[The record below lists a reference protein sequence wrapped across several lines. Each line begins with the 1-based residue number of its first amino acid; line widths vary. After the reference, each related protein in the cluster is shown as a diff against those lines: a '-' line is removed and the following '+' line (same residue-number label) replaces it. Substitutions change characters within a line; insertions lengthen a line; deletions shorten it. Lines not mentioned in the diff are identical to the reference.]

1 MTKDKPAKI
10 QRIVGGI
17 LIAGLMALT
26 GLYYLKGERVAA
38 RSVAQAQLGSIAN
51 LKATQI
57 KHWRDERLGEARFL
71 LQTTAVADDIA
82 TMIARPR
89 DEAVH
94 QRLLDWLVA
103 IQGDARYESVTV
115 LDPAGRLL
123 FATSEQA
130 TPVNTTPSEAFRK
143 ALSSEDVVVVDLY
156 RGATDARARFDLL
169 VPIRPL
175 KLRGNRGAP
184 GDFEAIAVIVLRLDP
199 LRSLFP
205 ILRDWPVPTE
215 TGEALLVRQEGD
227 DVVYLS
233 DLRHEPDAA
242 VRLRR
247 SMKDPDLPAA
257 MGLRGHEDVREGV
270 DYRGE
275 AVLATG
281 RPILGSPWVLEVKID
296 QREAYAAMR
305 REVWQSVTLIVLVIL
320 SLALGWGFFSW
331 QRRSELLGRA
341 LEAEHERALAAE
353 RLALVMRHANDIILL
368 CDDDGRILEA
378 NHRSLATYGYT
389 REELRAMP
397 GGGLRAPSVAALLVP
412 QLNTLR
418 SQEGG
423 VFETAHC
430 RKDGS
435 VLQVEVSGRSVKEG
449 GRSFLLLIVRDITER
464 RLADEA
470 LRASLREKDALLKEV
485 HHRVKNNLQVITS
498 LLRLEASRS
507 VEPSTKV
514 VLKDMQSRIRSMAL
528 LHEALYRTGNFAR
541 IDLAAYLGKLATQLF
556 QMQRTESKKVRL
568 VMDLS
573 PSWAEIDQ
581 AVPCGLIV
589 NELLT
594 NCLKHGFGNGRS
606 GEVHLAVR
614 QAMDGEVRL
623 QVSDDGVGIPE
634 DFEAKSLKSLGLQLV
649 TDLTRQIGGRLEV
662 GPAPRAMFVI
672 VFRPHG
678 EASHRLRL
686 ASKSDGG
693 PSPLSLVDQAP

>member
-1 MTKDKPAKI
+1 VTKDKPARI
-10 QRIVGGI
+10 QRIAVGI
-17 LIAGLMALT
+17 LIAGLMAVT
-26 GLYYLKGERVAA
+26 GHYYLKGEQLSA
-38 RSVAQAQLGSIAN
+38 RLVAQAQLGTVAN
-51 LKATQI
+51 LKASQVS
-57 KHWRDERLGEARFL
+57 KWRDERLGEARFL
-71 LQTTAVADDIA
+71 LQHTAVAADIVA
-82 TMIARPR
+82 LVARPR
-89 DEAVH
+89 DEAVKE
-94 QRLLDWLVA
+94 RLFNWLVA
-103 IQGDARYESVTV
+103 IRGDSRYESVTV
-115 LDPAGRLL
+115 LDPVGRLL
-123 FATSEQA
+123 FATSEA
-130 TPVNTTPSEAFRK
+130 AAPLITTPSEEFRR
-143 ALSSEDVVVVDLY
+143 ALSSEDVIVVDFY
-156 RGATDARARFDLL
+156 RGAADARIHFDIL

-175 KLRGNRGAP
+175 NLVGNRVP
-184 GDFEAIAVIVLRLDP
+184 GTSKAIAVIVLRLDP
-199 LRSLFP
+199 LHSLFP

-215 TGEALLVRQEGD
+215 TGEALLVRREGD
-227 DVVYLS
+227 EVLYLS

-257 MGLRGHEDVREGV
+257 MGLRGHEDVREGI

-296 QREAYAAMR
+296 QSEAYAAMR

-320 SLALGWGFFSW
+320 SLALGWGFVSW

-389 REELRAMP
+389 RDELRALP
-397 GGGLRAPSVAALLVP
+397 GGGLRAPSVAALLAP
-412 QLNTLR
+412 QLNLLR

-423 VFETAHC
+423 VFETTHC

-435 VLQVEVSGRSVKEG
+435 VLQVEVSGRSVREG
-449 GRSFLLLIVRDITER
+449 GRSYLLLIVRDITER

-470 LRASLREKDALLKEV
+470 LRASLREKEALLKEV

-498 LLRLEASRS
+498 LLRLESSRS
-507 VEPSTKV
+507 VESSTKV

-594 NCLKHGFGNGRS
+594 NCLKHGFGDGRS
-606 GEVHLAVR
+606 GEVRLAVR
-614 QAMDGEVRL
+614 QGIDGEVRL

-634 DFEAKSLKSLGLQLV
+634 DFEAKRLKSLGLQLV
-649 TDLTRQIGGRLEV
+649 TDLARQIGGRLEV
-662 GPAPRAMFVI
+662 GPAPRALFVI

-678 EASHRLRL
+678 DGSDRLRL
-686 ASKSDGG
+686 ASTPGG
-693 PSPLSLVDQAP
+693 NPSPLALAG